1 MMTMSMMMML
11 MVSMMTWSNGWT
23 RKVLLTM
30 MTKLMMMI
38 MIMVKP
44 GQKGEPGRC
53 FPPEQLWRPP
63 HWLHPSS
70 LPQQPPFDNIE
81 KAIWHPENYVFATFY
96 ILTKVKWCFWNTLYP
111 EHNVFLWHLHPRKNI
126 GTCYILK
133 EVFLW
138 HYHLKSD
145 VFGILYTLKVN
156 FLMTFAHRI

>member
-11 MVSMMTWSNGWT
+11 MLSMMTWSNGWT

-111 EHNVFLWHLHPRKNI
+111 EHNVFCDICIPEK
-126 GTCYILK
+126 ILEHVISWK
-133 EVFLW
+133 KYFCDIIT
-138 HYHLKSD
+138 S
-145 VFGILYTLKVN
+145 KVMYLVH
-156 FLMTFAHRI
+156 FIHWKLIF